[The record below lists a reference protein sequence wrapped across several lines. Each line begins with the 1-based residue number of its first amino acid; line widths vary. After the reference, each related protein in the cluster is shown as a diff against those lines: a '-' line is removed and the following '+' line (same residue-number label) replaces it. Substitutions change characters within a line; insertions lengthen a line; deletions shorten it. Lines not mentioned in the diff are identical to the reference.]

1 MYLAL
6 YRKYRPKTFDDVIS
20 QEHIT
25 TTLKNQITNGTTAH
39 AYLFTGSRG
48 TGKTTCA
55 KILAMAM
62 NCLSPRG
69 GNPCLECESCRQI
82 AEGAVTDIVEMDA
95 ASNNGVDDVRALRDE
110 VAYTPVSCKYRVYI
124 IDEVHMLS
132 INAFNAL
139 LKTLEEPPPHV
150 KFILATTELH
160 KVPATIISRCQ
171 RMEFRR
177 IDIHDSAERLLAVAE
192 KEGAALDADAAEL
205 ISRLSDGGM
214 RDALSVLDR
223 CLTADAR
230 ITTDTVREYAGV
242 ADNRHLFSFTE
253 MIANGDASGCIKL
266 LAELHSRS
274 KDIARII
281 DELSMTFRDLML
293 YKTIPADTGLL
304 SAMPCDH
311 AEIAR
316 LSEMFPLEDILRCLT
331 LLRQCADSI
340 GKTKQRRTV
349 AEMCLV
355 RMCLKLPVQDDSA
368 PRTSPAPPRPN
379 TERAPS
385 APTGPQASPAP
396 VSFVEIPQEKFEPTP
411 LKDLSPQNAANISRI
426 RELRADTEK
435 TLKQA
440 NALRSNA
447 AANDITET
455 AAKQAAPAQA
465 EKEPD
470 VFAPPPV
477 MNAAPAAPQDNS
489 APLPEEP
496 PVEYIPQREF
506 ETAPPARPAA
516 PEPIIQP
523 APASEDITPKA
534 AVPEKSEEAEDKAQ
548 AAAPEI
554 TEEAALPEETKPA
567 PEKAN
572 VPENT
577 KQRDIKEITPE
588 EWQSALDK
596 ISDVMLLGSTV
607 RSEGDTLVVSVP
619 TVFVADKLS
628 SNPEEQRIKTEEI
641 CEALG
646 IKTAV
651 RFECSAARANASA
664 QAENNSKE
672 VRKLLNKAEQLDI
685 EVIIK

>member
-62 NCLSPRG
+62 NCLSPRD
-69 GNPCLECESCRQI
+69 GNPCLECENCREM

-132 INAFNAL
+132 ISAFNAL
-139 LKTLEEPPPHV
+139 LKTLEEPPAHV

-177 IDIHDSAERLLAVAE
+177 IDIHDSAKRLLDVAQ
-192 KEGAALDADAAEL
+192 KEGAELDEDAAEL

-223 CLTADAR
+223 CLSADAR

-266 LAELHSRS
+266 LAELHGRS

-316 LSEMFPLEDILRCLT
+316 LSELFSLEDILRCLS
-331 LLRQCADSI
+331 LLQQCADNI
-340 GKTKQRRTV
+340 GKTKQRRTA

-355 RMCLKLPVQDDSA
+355 RMCLRLSAQDENA
-368 PRTSPAPPRPN
+368 PRTASTAARSPAS
-379 TERAPS
+379 AGS
-385 APTGPQASPAP
+385 APVAAYPAKDTQPTPAP

-411 LKDLSPQNAANISRI
+411 LKDLSPQSAANISKI
-426 RELRADTEK
+426 RELQADTEK
-435 TLKQA
+435 TLRQA
-440 NALRSNA
+440 NAHRDTPAPSPSA
-447 AANDITET
+447 GHADSAFPR
-455 AAKQAAPAQA
+455 AAK
-465 EKEPD
+465 EEPKD

-477 MNAAPAAPQDNS
+477 MNSAPAAPEDNF
-489 APLPEEP
+489 APMPEEP
-496 PVEYIPQREF
+496 PAEYIPQREF
-506 ETAPPARPAA
+506 DTAPPASY
-516 PEPIIQP
+516 Q
-523 APASEDITPKA
+523 
-534 AVPEKSEEAEDKAQ
+534 VPEK
-548 AAAPEI
+548 AAPMKSHTAPPSENDAS
-554 TEEAALPEETKPA
+554 AAVKTAEPNA
-567 PEKAN
+567 PEKSDSVNAPEKSSGAS
-572 VPENT
+572 VPEKTENT
-577 KQRDIKEITPE
+577 KPREITPE
-588 EWQSALDK
+588 EWQSALEK
-596 ISDVMLLGSTV
+596 MSDVMLLGSTA
-607 RSEGDTLVVSVP
+607 RFEGDTLVVSVP
-619 TVFVADKLS
+619 TVFVADRLS
-628 SNPEEQRIKTEEI
+628 SNPEELRIKTEEI
-641 CEALG
+641 CDAPG
-646 IKTAV
+646 IKAAV
-651 RFECSAARANASA
+651 RFECSAAKANASA
-664 QAENNSKE
+664 QAESGNEE
-672 VRKLLNKAEQLDI
+672 VRKLLKKAEQLDI

>member
-62 NCLSPRG
+62 NCRSPRN
-69 GNPCLECESCRQI
+69 GNPCLECESCREI
-82 AEGAVTDIVEMDA
+82 ADGSVTDIVEMDA

-132 INAFNAL
+132 ISAFNAL

-160 KVPATIISRCQ
+160 KVPATIVSRCQ

-177 IDIHDSAERLLAVAE
+177 IDIHDSARRLLDVAA
-192 KEGAALDADAAEL
+192 KEGAELDEDAAEL

-223 CLTADAR
+223 CLSADGR
-230 ITTDTVREYAGV
+230 ITTDVVREYAGV
-242 ADNRHLFSFTE
+242 ADNRHLFRFTD
-253 MIANGDASGCIKL
+253 MIADGDASGCISL
-266 LAELHSRS
+266 LAELHARS
-274 KDIARII
+274 KDIARIV

-293 YKTIPADTGLL
+293 YKTIPNASGLL

-316 LSEMFPLEDILRCLT
+316 LADKFSLEDILRCLT
-331 LLRQCADSI
+331 LLQQCADSI
-340 GKTKQRRTV
+340 GKTRQRRTA

-355 RMCLKLPVQDDSA
+355 RMCLKLSAQDNSA
-368 PRTSPAPPRPN
+368 PRREAAAVSAAPAAVQPQN
-379 TERAPS
+379 TA
-385 APTGPQASPAP
+385 
-396 VSFVEIPQEKFEPTP
+396 VKFVEIPQEKFEPTP
-411 LKDLSPQNAANISRI
+411 LKDLSPQSAADISKI
-426 RELRADTEK
+426 RELQADMEK
-435 TLKQA
+435 VLKEKKNQKPA
-440 NALRSNA
+440 SVPTSAPAPA
-447 AANDITET
+447 AA
-455 AAKQAAPAQA
+455 KA
-465 EKEPD
+465 EEKD

-477 MNAAPAAPQDNS
+477 MNSAPAAPDNS
-489 APLPEEP
+489 DVPPPEEP
-496 PVEYIPQREF
+496 PEEYIPQREF
-506 ETAPPARPAA
+506 ETAPPVRTAPAEKTEPAA
-516 PEPIIQP
+516 KP
-523 APASEDITPKA
+523 AE
-534 AVPEKSEEAEDKAQ
+534 AVKPEKSAEATAEKNEAPAEKTVSADIHSITAEDWK
-548 AAAPEI
+548 
-554 TEEAALPEETKPA
+554 
-567 PEKAN
+567 
-572 VPENT
+572 
-577 KQRDIKEITPE
+577 
-588 EWQSALDK
+588 SAVEK
-596 ISDVMLLGSTV
+596 ISDVMLFGSTV
-607 RSEGDTLVVSVP
+607 RCDGDTLVVNVA
-619 TVFVADKLS
+619 TAFVADSLN
-628 SNPEEQRIKTEEI
+628 SNPEERREKTDEI

-646 IKTAV
+646 IKAAV
-651 RFECSAARANASA
+651 RFECPNSKKASA
-664 QAENNSKE
+664 HTESENEE
-672 VRKLLNKAEQLDI
+672 VKKLLKKAEQLDI

>member
-62 NCLSPRG
+62 NCRSPRN
-69 GNPCLECESCRQI
+69 GNPCLECESCREI
-82 AEGAVTDIVEMDA
+82 ADGSVTDIVEMDA

-132 INAFNAL
+132 ISAFNAL

-160 KVPATIISRCQ
+160 KVPATIVSRCQ

-177 IDIHDSAERLLAVAE
+177 IDIHDSAKRLLDVAA
-192 KEGAALDADAAEL
+192 KEGAELDGDAAEL

-223 CLTADAR
+223 CLSADGR
-230 ITTDTVREYAGV
+230 ITTDVVREYAGV
-242 ADNRHLFSFTE
+242 ADNRHLFRFTD
-253 MIANGDASGCIKL
+253 MIADGDASGCISL
-266 LAELHSRS
+266 LAELHARS

-293 YKTIPADTGLL
+293 YKTIPNASGLL

-316 LSEMFPLEDILRCLT
+316 LADKFSLEDILRCLT
-331 LLRQCADSI
+331 LLQQCADSI
-340 GKTKQRRTV
+340 GKTRQRRTA

-355 RMCLKLPVQDDSA
+355 RMCLKLSAQDNSA
-368 PRTSPAPPRPN
+368 PRREA
-379 TERAPS
+379 A
-385 APTGPQASPAP
+385 ASPATA
-396 VSFVEIPQEKFEPTP
+396 VSPAAPAQAPNASVKFVEIPQEKFEPTP
-411 LKDLSPQNAANISRI
+411 LKDLSPQSAANISKI
-426 RELRADTEK
+426 RELQADMEK
-435 TLKQA
+435 VLNEREKQ
-440 NALRSNA
+440 
-447 AANDITET
+447 
-455 AAKQAAPAQA
+455 KPAPAPVQTPAPKA
-465 EKEPD
+465 END

-477 MNAAPAAPQDNS
+477 MNSAPAAPDNFD
-489 APLPEEP
+489 APPPEEP
-496 PVEYIPQREF
+496 PEEYIPQREF
-506 ETAPPARPAA
+506 ETAPPVRAVPAEPA
-516 PEPIIQP
+516 KPAEVTKPVEPAKPVEEAKHTDEPEKP
-523 APASEDITPKA
+523 APADKTAEAPK
-534 AVPEKSEEAEDKAQ
+534 
-548 AAAPEI
+548 
-554 TEEAALPEETKPA
+554 PEEKPAEQEKPIGQDKPGDNA
-567 PEKAN
+567 PEKTADK
-572 VPENT
+572 PTET
-577 KQRDIKEITPE
+577 KEQGGIRDITAE
-588 EWQSALDK
+588 EWNSAVEK
-596 ISDVMLLGSTV
+596 ISDVMLFGSTV
-607 RSEGDTLVVSVP
+607 HRDGDTLVVNVA
-619 TVFVADKLS
+619 TAFVANSLN
-628 SNPEEQRIKTEEI
+628 SNSEERREKTDEI

-646 IKTAV
+646 IKAAV
-651 RFECSAARANASA
+651 RFECPSANNASA
-664 QAENNSKE
+664 QAENENEE
-672 VRKLLNKAEQLDI
+672 VKKLLKKAEQLDI
-685 EVIIK
+685 EVIKK

>member
-242 ADNRHLFSFTE
+242 ADNRHLYSFTE

-293 YKTIPADTGLL
+293 YKTIPADKELL

-355 RMCLKLPVQDDSA
+355 RMCLKLSVQDESA
-368 PRTSPAPPRPN
+368 PRTSPAAARPAAD
-379 TERAPS
+379 RAPS
-385 APTGPQASPAP
+385 APTGHQAAPAP
-396 VSFVEIPQEKFEPTP
+396 VTFVEIPQEKFEPTP
-411 LKDLSPQNAANISRI
+411 LKDLSPQNAANLSRI

-447 AANDITET
+447 AANDTRE
-455 AAKQAAPAQA
+455 QAGMQAVRAQ
-465 EKEPD
+465 EDKEPD

-477 MNAAPAAPQDNS
+477 MNAAPAAPQDNA

-496 PVEYIPQREF
+496 PAEYIPQREF
-506 ETAPPARPAA
+506 ETAPPARPEA
-516 PEPIIQP
+516 PEPKIQP
-523 APASEDITPKA
+523 AAPAPANADIKPKA
-534 AVPEKSEEAEDKAQ
+534 PA
-548 AAAPEI
+548 
-554 TEEAALPEETKPA
+554 PA
-567 PEKAN
+567 PEKTEEAQDK
-572 VPENT
+572 PKAAENAPVT
-577 KQRDIKEITPE
+577 EKAALRSITPE

-596 ISDVMLLGSTV
+596 ISDVMLLGSTA
-607 RSEGDTLVVSVP
+607 RIEGDTLVVSVP

-646 IKTAV
+646 VKTAV
-651 RFECSAARANASA
+651 RFECSAARAAASA
-664 QAENNSKE
+664 QAENDNKE